1 MSGADTSYVKAPVA
15 SSLPTAAGA
24 DEAPVSTGAGTTYV
38 ATPLTA
44 AVGDTLADLYG
55 ALDAGDF
62 YVSDGAG
69 VVPASTV
76 PATVRGVI
84 GVTGAWTIL
93 TAADLSLRNGTRGTV
108 ALASGRLDFT
118 VDGVAGA
125 FYDGT
130 ARTAARAYVAI
141 PATVSDVV
149 LSFRLYTRT
158 SGSAQTYTSVAGLL
172 RSGSDD
178 TAAPSVAS
186 AYYGSGLTMVS
197 LPGTAHYNDGTRFY
211 AGEFAGSGAYGTG
224 GTGGVAWPANDVVN
238 TSWLGVRWKDG
249 RIGYGVVVAPADVPP
264 DPEDYLWSWPAH
276 ASQWA
281 GPPSLAVLAL
291 EQTGA
296 TPSAQAVTAE
306 ARVYYR

>member
-1 MSGADTSYVKAPVA
+1 MSAFDPSAPGLPIVPSGGAAATVTDTRGQMIRRGA
-15 SSLPTAAGA
+15 SA
-24 DEAPVSTGAGTTYV
+24 DEAVDLGASGTV
-38 ATPLTA
+38 LT
-44 AVGDTLADLYG
+44 
-55 ALDAGDF
+55 
-62 YVSDGAG
+62 SDGTDP
-69 VVPASTV
+69 VW
-76 PATVRGVI
+76 ATAP
-84 GVTGAWTIL
+84 GAWTVL
-93 TAADLSLRNGTRGTV
+93 TASDLSLRNGTRGTV
-108 ALASGRLDFT
+108 ALASSRLDFT
-118 VDGVAGA
+118 VDGVAA
-125 FYDGT
+125 AYYDGT

-149 LSFRLYTRT
+149 LSFRLYART
-158 SGSAQTYTSVAGLL
+158 SGSAQTYTSVVGLL

-224 GTGGVAWPANDVVN
+224 GTGGVAWPANGVVN

-291 EQTGA
+291 EQTGG
-296 TPSAQAVTAE
+296 TPSAQSVTAE
-306 ARVYYR
+306 ALVYYR